1 MPKQPLGEKKMTYKT
16 AVSLPDEWAEEL
28 ERLAKERGAPA
39 AVLARM
45 AIIEWLRE
53 QKQTRERT
61 SA

>member
-1 MPKQPLGEKKMTYKT
+1 MTYKT